1 MRKKRHS
8 GPGIDT
14 AHRESREMKADQHFM
29 ALLETSSLGTP
40 AARQIRSATPAAAV
54 EDVRQRRAKR
64 HPPEPAASQP
74 PAIAHSGTTLGSRED
89 KARPEAGKRRGRPAI
104 AGTKWLHR
112 DVVPVAAAL
121 VIVIATAITA
131 AVFTP
136 RANFGASNFIY
147 PSVYTSG
154 TTATIPDPGSAPVP
168 HHSAKPKSAAVL
180 IFKPGSASL
189 PPDADSILARLA
201 GEARARHLWVAIFGY
216 ASPDEGGSDAF
227 TQELS
232 LARANAVRSRLV
244 ALGLPPDLIM
254 LFDGFG
260 THGVTSQACGFGE
273 TLCARMRRVDIILYR
288 TAAHGG

>member
-1 MRKKRHS
+1 
-8 GPGIDT
+8 
-14 AHRESREMKADQHFM
+14 M

-40 AARQIRSATPAAAV
+40 AARQIRSATPADVV
-54 EDVRQRRAKR
+54 EDVRQRQAKR
-64 HPPEPAASQP
+64 HPPEPAASRP

-89 KARPEAGKRRGRPAI
+89 KARPEASKRHGRPAI

-121 VIVIATAITA
+121 VIIIATAITA
-131 AVFTP
+131 AIFTP
-136 RANFGASNFIY
+136 RANFGAFNY
-147 PSVYTSG
+147 VPSDRWVDTSG
-154 TTATIPDPGSAPVP
+154 AAATTLDPGSAPVS
-168 HHSAKPKSAAVL
+168 HHSAKSKPAAAL

-189 PPDADSILARLA
+189 PPGADSILGRLA

-232 LARANAVRSRLV
+232 LARAYAVRSRLV

-260 THGVTSQACGFGE
+260 THGVASQACGSGE